1 MSKLLRPYVISA
13 SLLALTACTNV
24 PAREDTS
31 GFEAA
36 RREMA
41 QALSQRD
48 ELLELTCDIFEAT
61 NRIKRLELKLV
72 ETEPSDTEGRS
83 KILKDIA
90 DIEAELRT
98 RRERICVLEH
108 KLSGSE
114 TCSGRLRDNLAVMS
128 AEIDARMS
136 EVAEL
141 KATLDKANSHISSLQ
156 GTVETLNRDV
166 RQKDEELSETR
177 GRACRLSSEL
187 SRTRDDAATLLDEA
201 NGCYYAVADMHS
213 LKSHNVV
220 QGGFLRKTRLM
231 ASDFDRDLFRR
242 ADKRTLMAIP
252 VAGHRLKV
260 LTTHP
265 AGSYHTESTTEGM
278 VLRITDPVSFWSI
291 SNYLVIQ
298 TD

>member
-1 MSKLLRPYVISA
+1 MSKPLHPFLISA
-13 SLLALTACTNV
+13 SLFAIVACTNM
-24 PAREDTS
+24 PAQKDTS

-36 RREMA
+36 RREMS
-41 QALSQRD
+41 QALRQRD

-61 NRIKRLELKLV
+61 NRIKRLELQLF
-72 ETEPSDTEGRS
+72 ETDASDTEGRS
-83 KILKDIA
+83 KILQDIA
-90 DIEAELRT
+90 CIETELRT
-98 RRERICVLEH
+98 RRARIDVLEQ

-114 TCSGRLRDNLAVMS
+114 SRSDRLRENLAVLS
-128 AEIDARMS
+128 AEIDVRIN
-136 EVAEL
+136 EVADL
-141 KATLDKANSHISSLQ
+141 KATLDQANSHISSLQ

-166 RQKDEELSETR
+166 QQKDEELNETR
-177 GRACRLSSEL
+177 GRACRLSHEL
-187 SRTRDDAATLLDEA
+187 SRTQDAAASMLEEA
-201 NGCYYAVADMHS
+201 NACYYAVADMHS
-213 LKSHNVV
+213 LKNHNVV

-242 ADKRTLMAIP
+242 ADKRALSVIP
-252 VAGHRLKV
+252 VAANRLKV

-278 VLRITDPVSFWSI
+278 VLRISDPVSFWSI

>member
-24 PAREDTS
+24 PAQGDAS

-41 QALSQRD
+41 QALNQRD

-98 RRERICVLEH
+98 RRERICVLER
-108 KLSGSE
+108 KISGSE
-114 TCSGRLRDNLAVMS
+114 SSSDRLRENLAVMG
-128 AEIDARMS
+128 AEIDARMR
-136 EVAEL
+136 EVADL
-141 KATLDKANSHISSLQ
+141 KATLDKANSHITSLQ

-166 RQKDEELSETR
+166 RQKEEELSETR
-177 GRACRLSSEL
+177 GRAFRLSHEL
-187 SRTRDDAATLLDEA
+187 SRTQDAAASMLEEA
-201 NGCYYAVADMHS
+201 NACYYVVADMRS
-213 LKSHNVV
+213 LKNHNVV

-242 ADKRTLMAIP
+242 ADKRTLSAIS
-252 VAGHRLKV
+252 VAANRLKV

-278 VLRITDPVSFWSI
+278 VLRISDPVSFWSI